1 MKKKRGAQPG
11 NNNAL
16 QHGLYSAAF
25 KAEENRLLGESSAT
39 DLTAEIELI
48 RVMNTRFLESLQIS
62 QPLDPETQM
71 SALRAVSLSTQTIMG
86 LIRLQSQR
94 TVANKEMDD
103 ILRHIASIPV
113 DDLDED
119 EPADNK
125 V

>member
-48 RVMNTRFLESLQIS
+48 RVMNTRFLESLPTS
-62 QPLDPETQM
+62 QPLDSETQL

-103 ILRHIASIPV
+103 IVQHISSLPV
-113 DDLDED
+113 DDLDD
-119 EPADNK
+119 ELTDDS

>member
-48 RVMNTRFLESLQIS
+48 RVMNTRFLESLQTS
-62 QPLDPETQM
+62 QPLDPETQL
-71 SALRAVSLSTQTIMG
+71 SALRVVTLSSQAIMG

-103 ILRHIASIPV
+103 IMRQIASLP
-113 DDLDED
+113 DDKPDDEQ
-119 EPADNK
+119 ADDSI
-125 V
+125 

>member
-1 MKKKRGAQPG
+1 MKRKRGAQPG
-11 NNNAL
+11 NKNAF

-25 KAEENRLLGESSAT
+25 KPEENRLLGGSSAT
-39 DLTAEIELI
+39 DLTAEIELL
-48 RVMNTRFLESLQIS
+48 RVMNTRFLESLPIS

-71 SALRAVSLSTQTIMG
+71 SALRVVTLSSQAIMG

-94 TVANKEMDD
+94 SVANKEMDD
-103 ILRHIASIPV
+103 IVQHFSSLPA

-119 EPADNK
+119 EPADDR

>member
-48 RVMNTRFLESLQIS
+48 RVMNTRFLESLQTG

-71 SALRAVSLSTQTIMG
+71 SALRVVTLSSQAIMG

-103 ILRHIASIPV
+103 IMRQIASLPV
-113 DDLDED
+113 DDLDD
-119 EPADNK
+119 EQTDDS

>member
-48 RVMNTRFLESLQIS
+48 RVMNTRFLESLQTS
-62 QPLDPETQM
+62 QPLDPETQL
-71 SALRAVSLSTQTIMG
+71 SALRVVTLSSQAIMG

-103 ILRHIASIPV
+103 IMRQIASIP
-113 DDLDED
+113 DDKPDDEQ
-119 EPADNK
+119 ADDSI
-125 V
+125 

>member
-1 MKKKRGAQPG
+1 MKKKRGAQLG
-11 NNNAL
+11 NKNAL

-48 RVMNTRFLESLQIS
+48 RVMNTRFLESLQTS
-62 QPLDPETQM
+62 QPLDPETQL
-71 SALRAVSLSTQTIMG
+71 SALRVVTLSSQAIMG

-103 ILRHIASIPV
+103 IMRQISSIP
-113 DDLDED
+113 ED
-119 EPADNK
+119 ELDDE
-125 V
+125 

>member
-48 RVMNTRFLESLQIS
+48 RVMNTRFLESLQTS

-71 SALRAVSLSTQTIMG
+71 SALRVVTLSSQAIMG

-103 ILRHIASIPV
+103 IVRQIASLP
-113 DDLDED
+113 DD
-119 EPADNK
+119 EPDDD
-125 V
+125 

>member
-1 MKKKRGAQPG
+1 MKRKRGAQPG

-48 RVMNTRFLESLQIS
+48 RVMNTRFLESLQTS
-62 QPLDPETQM
+62 QPLDPETQL
-71 SALRAVSLSTQTIMG
+71 SALRVVTLSSQAIMG

-103 ILRHIASIPV
+103 IMRQIASLP
-113 DDLDED
+113 DDKPDDEQ
-119 EPADNK
+119 ADDSI
-125 V
+125 